1 MVKDVLFIPFLIV
14 IAAALPLVP
23 LTYADGNTV
32 EASFSEIKPKID
44 GRFTSESEWGD
55 ANVTNFQSNGY
66 NFYLLSKQDRNY
78 VYLMLD
84 GVDFQ
89 TDPKRTDISVRYQST
104 ICFDVNNDKGS
115 KRQPD
120 DFCHTYTVNNE
131 FGKPIMSQIAPKK
144 FDSEGNP
151 SHLDLPP
158 WSFRDGWGFGSQNDQ
173 FEQSDHLMYEIR
185 VPKKMLK
192 SEGDIG
198 FTFEMYFDSA
208 HDELVQLVDGVV
220 WPSKSNK
227 EEPSTWGTLFLPHVE
242 CEKGLELIFKA
253 ADMSPVCV
261 RGDTAVKLIERG
273 WSKPESQ
280 IDIPIIEKPS
290 QHSNQVETPFAI
302 GFYHQAARHTEGNIF
317 FSPISIVT
325 AFGMTYEGA
334 QGVTAKEMEH
344 AFDFEPDEQKRRADL
359 ADIQSSLNPSDK
371 KFTLQLANAL
381 WLAQGFEPLQEYVNT
396 VTTYYDSEVEVL
408 DFTSSDAVNTINGW
422 VDNKTE
428 GKIEE
433 LFKELDPNTRL
444 VITNAIY
451 FKGNWTM
458 PFDKERTTDADFV
471 TPQKTIQVPMMSRDD
486 LFNYTK
492 DHMVEVVELPYQG
505 DRLSMLIILPDHLV
519 GMTPVEDSLTIEK
532 IQKWRN
538 NLAEQRLLV
547 QIPKFTLETEYDLKR
562 ILPDMQVHS
571 AFSSSD
577 ADFSGISGSKGLF
590 IEKAI
595 HKAFVDVNEEG
606 TEAAAATGISMLDS
620 APPTFRADH
629 PFMFLIQDNETGNI
643 LFMGRMADPTQ

>member
-23 LTYADGNTV
+23 LTYAEGNTV

-261 RGDTAVKLIERG
+261 RGDTAANRARVVKTRI
-273 WSKPESQ
+273 
-280 IDIPIIEKPS
+280 
-290 QHSNQVETPFAI
+290 
-302 GFYHQAARHTEGNIF
+302 
-317 FSPISIVT
+317 
-325 AFGMTYEGA
+325 
-334 QGVTAKEMEH
+334 
-344 AFDFEPDEQKRRADL
+344 AD
-359 ADIQSSLNPSDK
+359 
-371 KFTLQLANAL
+371 
-381 WLAQGFEPLQEYVNT
+381 
-396 VTTYYDSEVEVL
+396 
-408 DFTSSDAVNTINGW
+408 
-422 VDNKTE
+422 
-428 GKIEE
+428 
-433 LFKELDPNTRL
+433 
-444 VITNAIY
+444 
-451 FKGNWTM
+451 
-458 PFDKERTTDADFV
+458 
-471 TPQKTIQVPMMSRDD
+471 
-486 LFNYTK
+486 
-492 DHMVEVVELPYQG
+492 
-505 DRLSMLIILPDHLV
+505 
-519 GMTPVEDSLTIEK
+519 
-532 IQKWRN
+532 
-538 NLAEQRLLV
+538 
-547 QIPKFTLETEYDLKR
+547 
-562 ILPDMQVHS
+562 
-571 AFSSSD
+571 
-577 ADFSGISGSKGLF
+577 
-590 IEKAI
+590 
-595 HKAFVDVNEEG
+595 
-606 TEAAAATGISMLDS
+606 
-620 APPTFRADH
+620 
-629 PFMFLIQDNETGNI
+629 
-643 LFMGRMADPTQ
+643 